1 MSTNGVEAVGPGA
14 GQSAGPAL
22 PVPRGPLSEM
32 LIGALCEDAPPHD
45 QAVNFP
51 AATAEDGVFGEDFQ
65 LSLYMLYELHY
76 RGFAEVDERWEWQ
89 PSLLALR
96 AELEADFEATLRERV
111 PGGEGTAD
119 AARLGETIV
128 RLIDADDGPQLSAY
142 MERSASLDQFREF
155 LIHRSAYQLK
165 EADPHSWAIPRL
177 HGPAK
182 AALVEVQADEYG
194 GGRPDR
200 VHATLFAKAM
210 RALDLDPTYGAYL
223 DRIPAV
229 TLATVNLMSH
239 FGLHR
244 RRRGAIVGHLAAF
257 ETTSPIPNGRYAKGL
272 RRLGLGED
280 ALDFFDEH
288 VEADS
293 VHENIAI
300 YDMAQRLA
308 VDEPAVADD
317 ILFGVRALLDLD
329 TRFAAHV
336 LGRWEQGTTSLLKPL
351 ATAR

>member
-1 MSTNGVEAVGPGA
+1 MTRPHL
-14 GQSAGPAL
+14 PA
-22 PVPRGPLSEM
+22 PRGPLSEA
-32 LIGALCEDAPPHD
+32 LIGTLREPPGD
-45 QAVNFP
+45 LDLTRV
-51 AATAEDGVFGEDFQ
+51 ATDDGVFGEDFQ
-65 LSLYMLYELHY
+65 LALYVLYELHY
-76 RGFAEVDERWEWQ
+76 RGFGEVDERWEWRTE
-89 PSLLALR
+89 LIAR
-96 AELEADFEATLRERV
+96 RTELEADFEATLRERLPAPRHLPEPSDV
-111 PGGEGTAD
+111 
-119 AARLGETIV
+119 GETIV
-128 RLIDADDGPQLSAY
+128 RLTGGDEGPQLSTF
-142 MERSASLDQFREF
+142 MEGQASLEQFREF

-177 HGPAK
+177 SGPAK

-210 RALDLDPTYGAYL
+210 RALDLDAEYGAYL

-229 TLATVNLMSH
+229 TLATVNLMSL

-244 RRRGAIVGHLAAF
+244 RLRGAIVGHLAAF

-272 RRLGLGED
+272 RRLGLGGD

-293 VHENIAI
+293 VHENIAV
-300 YDMAQRLA
+300 YDMAQGLA
-308 VDEPAVADD
+308 EREPETTGD
-317 ILFGVRALLDLD
+317 ILFGVRALLHLD
-329 TRFAAHV
+329 GRFAEHL
-336 LGRWEQGTTSLLKPL
+336 LGCWERGGTSLLQPV

>member
-1 MSTNGVEAVGPGA
+1 MQGRPS
-14 GQSAGPAL
+14 L
-22 PVPRGPLSEM
+22 PPPRGPLSEE
-32 LIGALCEDAPPHD
+32 LIELLGE
-45 QAVNFP
+45 P
-51 AATAEDGVFGEDFQ
+51 AHPSASIGELFAAAHGDPLFGDDVQ
-65 LSLYMLYELHY
+65 LSLYLLYELHY
-76 RGFAEVDERWEWQ
+76 RGFREVDERWEWQ
-89 PSLLALR
+89 PQLLGVR
-96 AELEADFEATLRERV
+96 ATLEAAFEESLREQFTGSNGV
-111 PGGEGTAD
+111 VDPP
-119 AARLGETIV
+119 RLGEEIR
-128 RLIDADDGPQLSAY
+128 RLIDEDDAPELSSY
-142 MERSASLDQFREF
+142 MERAASLDQFREF

-210 RALDLDPTYGAYL
+210 RALDLDSDYGAYL

-229 TLATVNLMSH
+229 TLATVNLMSM

-244 RRRGAIVGHLAAF
+244 RLRGAIVGHLAAF

-300 YDMAQRLA
+300 YDMAQGLA
-308 VDEPAVADD
+308 VAEPELAAD
-317 ILFGVRALLDLD
+317 ILFGVRALLHLD
-329 TRFAAHV
+329 GRFAAHV
-336 LGRWEQGTTSLLKPL
+336 IDRWESDETSLLEPV
-351 ATAR
+351 ASAR

>member
-1 MSTNGVEAVGPGA
+1 MDGA
-14 GQSAGPAL
+14 P
-22 PVPRGPLSEM
+22 
-32 LIGALCEDAPPHD
+32 
-45 QAVNFP
+45 
-51 AATAEDGVFGEDFQ
+51 GEDFQ
-65 LSLYMLYELHY
+65 LSLYLLYELHY
-76 RGFAEVDERWEWQ
+76 RGFSGVDEAWEWE

-96 AELEADFEATLRERV
+96 ARMEADFEACLLEQVAVPEVRIDPARV
-111 PGGEGTAD
+111 GKE
-119 AARLGETIV
+119 IV
-128 RLIDADDGPQLSAY
+128 RLVDQDDGPQLSVY

-177 HGPAK
+177 DGLAK

-194 GGRPDR
+194 GGRPER

-210 RALDLDPTYGAYL
+210 QALDLDPAYGAYL

-229 TLATVNLMSH
+229 TLETVNLMSL

-244 RRRGAIVGHLAAF
+244 RLRGAIVGHLAAF
-257 ETTSPIPNGRYAKGL
+257 EMTSPLPNGRYGKGL

-293 VHENIAI
+293 VHENIAV
-300 YDMAQRLA
+300 YDMAQGLA
-308 VDEPAVADD
+308 VAEPELTVD
-317 ILFGVRALLDLD
+317 ILFGVRSLLHLD
-329 TRFAAHV
+329 GQFAAH
-336 LGRWEQGTTSLLKPL
+336 LIEGWEGGGTSLLEPVVS
-351 ATAR
+351 AP